1 MRLLVAGRRPD
12 RVDRAQDAALS
23 RYGFH
28 VVRTC
33 FTDIEGIRALEPGAI
48 LLDLGLL
55 DDEALAAC
63 ARIRRVSDAVMVAV
77 TSGVDAGAWM
87 RGLRIGIDDYLV
99 RPFTLTEIAIR
110 VRAAGRPARERATS
124 RVRIGPLTVDPAD
137 RTVTVADAP
146 VELTRKEF
154 DLLQMLVNAPGSVL
168 CREQIVRQV
177 WRSTP
182 EAANRTLEVH
192 IASLRAKLGI
202 PDLIRT
208 VRGIG
213 YLMQPQYAQP
223 VAAAR

>member
-12 RVDRAQDAALS
+12 RVDRAQDAALA
-23 RYGFH
+23 RYGFD

-33 FTDIEGIRALEPGAI
+33 LDDVEGIRTLEPRAI

-124 RVRIGPLTVDPAD
+124 RVKVGPLVLDPAD
-137 RTVTVADAP
+137 RTVTVADVP

-154 DLLQMLVNAPGSVL
+154 DIIAVLARYPGVAVPRDRL
-168 CREQIVRQV
+168 IREV
-177 WRSTP
+177 WNTDWQSFGRS
-182 EAANRTLEVH
+182 LEVH
-192 IASLRAKLGI
+192 IASLRRKIGRG
-202 PDLIRT
+202 DLIET
-208 VRGIG
+208 VRGVG
-213 YLMQPQYAQP
+213 YRLME
-223 VAAAR
+223 R